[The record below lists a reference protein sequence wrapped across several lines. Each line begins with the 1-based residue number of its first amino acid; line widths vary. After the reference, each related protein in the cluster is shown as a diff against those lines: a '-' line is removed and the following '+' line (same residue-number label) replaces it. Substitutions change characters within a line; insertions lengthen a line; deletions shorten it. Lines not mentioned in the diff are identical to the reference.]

1 MSDLKTQSQGGTQT
15 LEQGSLLDEILNE
28 GKIKPSEEGYDVVRR
43 GVQHFI
49 AEMLAPG
56 RAAERVDKNIVDAMI
71 AEIDSRLSAQI
82 NAIIHHPDFQRL
94 ESSWRSLKFIIV
106 MVYFV

>member
-56 RAAERVDKNIVDAMI
+56 RAGRARRQEHRRRDDRG
-71 AEIDSRLSAQI
+71 DRLAAVRADQR
-82 NAIIHHPDFQRL
+82 HPAPP
-94 ESSWRSLKFIIV
+94 
-106 MVYFV
+106 

>member
-82 NAIIHHPDFQRL
+82 NAIIHHRFCRRNTI
-94 ESSWRSLKFIIV
+94 WRKVLFEATHMSGE
-106 MVYFV
+106 